1 MLYQVV
7 CIRCSLAFPVA
18 DGAAEVWVVCPRCQT
33 RNVNHA
39 ALKSGTPGHVV
50 ARLVGILLVG
60 AGILFG
66 MCCGMPS
73 LGLMTLMGE
82 PWPMEFWLGFG
93 AWAVVT
99 VSGVILLYG
108 SDPGVRRAAWDAGGL
123 FLLMAGA
130 AAAGLAA
137 LVVLVLTCWPGR
149 L

>member
-1 MLYQVV
+1 VLHHVV

-18 DGAAEVWVVCPRCQT
+18 DGAAKIWVVCPRCRT
-33 RNVNHA
+33 RNVNNA
-39 ALKSGTPGHVV
+39 ALKSGTPGHAV
-50 ARLVGILLVG
+50 ARLLGGLLLG

-73 LGLMTLMGE
+73 LGLLTLMGD

-99 VSGVILLYG
+99 VSGVILWCG
-108 SDPGVRRAAWDAGGL
+108 SDSALRRTAWDAGGM

-149 L
+149 W